1 MSPYKV
7 ICINISM
14 RQNEKNRSLNKA
26 AGVEGKIS
34 IPGEKSFFDTGVPD
48 ASCDVI
54 VSQEAFLHAGA
65 ERHKVIEE
73 ASRVLK
79 PGGRMVF
86 TDFMQTKE
94 AENKEVEVVC
104 KAFALDDMAT
114 LSSYKKWG
122 KDYGLEF
129 VEFHDHIDNFGVHYE
144 ELIKVLKADGK
155 DLKGVRQEFVEETLV
170 VHQAW
175 VTAASRGLINWG
187 IVVLQ
192 KKPV

>member
-1 MSPYKV
+1 
-7 ICINISM
+7 M

-94 AENKEVEVVC
+94 ADNKEVEVVS
-104 KAFALDDMAT
+104 A
-114 LSSYKKWG
+114 
-122 KDYGLEF
+122 
-129 VEFHDHIDNFGVHYE
+129 
-144 ELIKVLKADGK
+144 
-155 DLKGVRQEFVEETLV
+155 ETLGRMDKRDR
-170 VHQAW
+170 
-175 VTAASRGLINWG
+175 RGSERSHG
-187 IVVLQ
+187 RESS
-192 KKPV
+192 